1 VIEDDRADQ
10 SWMVRVLT
18 EAGYQ
23 VVTAAT
29 CADAEARSRE
39 RAFDGITLDL
49 LLPDGSGWDF
59 LRTIRR
65 EGKNRDTPV
74 VIATVVAEKG
84 VAAGFAVHDFL
95 VKPLPA
101 EQLLESLRRVACERP
116 GPHSVLVVD
125 DDPNSLKLMELKLKE
140 AGFGSICA
148 LDSRRGLEVA
158 LQQHPAAV
166 VLDLIM
172 PGMDGF
178 EFLARLHQSE
188 VGRVIPVIIWTGRD
202 LTVAEKARLASVAHA
217 VFLKGQAGPEALLGE
232 LRNHLSGVSK
242 NRVEGIH

>member
-1 VIEDDRADQ
+1 
-10 SWMVRVLT
+10 
-18 EAGYQ
+18 

-29 CADAEARSRE
+29 CADAETRSRE
-39 RAFDGITLDL
+39 RTFDGITLDL

-65 EGKNRDTPV
+65 EEGKNRDTPV

-101 EQLLESLRRVACERP
+101 EQLLDSLRRVAGERN
-116 GPHSVLVVD
+116 GQHSVLVVD
-125 DDPNSLKLMELKLKE
+125 DDPNSLKLMALRLSQ

-158 LQQHPAAV
+158 LQQHPAAI

-178 EFLARLHQSE
+178 EFLARLRQTQE
-188 VGRVIPVIIWTGRD
+188 GRVIPVIIWTGRD
-202 LTVAEKARLASVAHA
+202 LTAAENAGLASVAHA
-217 VFLKGQAGPEALLGE
+217 VFLKGQAGPDALLGE
-232 LRNHLSGVSK
+232 LRAHLPHLSK
-242 NRVEGIH
+242 HPVEGIE